1 MNRKSSTRGRPARR
15 VRRLVQAILTGLCVA
30 ALVVAIQWAGLFTSM
45 RVRSADYLYQ
55 TDGYP
60 GDEILIVAVDEQ
72 SLQTLGD
79 WPWPPEYH
87 ARLFERLGGAK
98 AVGFDVLLPLSGP
111 EGHPGTAALLEA
123 TRGAGNVVMP
133 LAALELIPPQADGDL
148 YTAGQTVVPFEELQ
162 AAAATAGSV
171 EVIPDVDGMLRR
183 LPLLVNAGAGEVW
196 EAFSLRILRLYLGLE
211 DEAASLAGDRV
222 VIGNETEIWFE
233 TRSDANGVMLV
244 NYVGRPNTFPSVS
257 YLDVIEGSVDPSVFE
272 DKIVLVGMMNAV
284 NEMDLHNTPVSAG
297 RMAGIEFHANAIHS
311 LLNHRALVP
320 QSSEGTAITV
330 VLLALVLAAV
340 LSQVGAVF
348 GILFSALFAA
358 GYFVFTGLQFD
369 RGYLPN
375 VLFPYATIFV
385 TFAAVMA
392 VRFAS
397 ARGERRRVTDIFG
410 RFVSPEVRDVIVD
423 MALQDPDLIRPGGRQ
438 MEISVLFADIRG
450 FTSMSEKLPPS
461 DVVKVLNEYL
471 DSMEEQVFLHGGTLD
486 KYTGDGMMV
495 LFGAPLEQPDH
506 AERAVR
512 AALGMQKA
520 AVELSQKR
528 RGEQAGIAYGIGI
541 ATGLA
546 VAGHIGSTRRL
557 DYTAIGD
564 TVNLAARLEG
574 KAPPEAVLVSEAT
587 YEAVKEIVIA
597 EQLEPTRVKGKE
609 LPVTVYR
616 VRDLKEEARQE

>member
-1 MNRKSSTRGRPARR
+1 MRRKTFTRGRPARR
-15 VRRLVQAILTGLCVA
+15 ARRLVQAVLTGLFMA
-30 ALVVAIQWAGLFTSM
+30 AIVVAIQWAGLFTSM
-45 RVRSADYLYQ
+45 RVRSADYLYE
-55 TDGYP
+55 TDGDP
-60 GDEILIVAVDEQ
+60 GDDILIVAIDEQ
-72 SLQTLGD
+72 SLQALGD

-87 ARLFERLGGAK
+87 AQLFERLGEAK
-98 AVGFDVLLPLSGP
+98 AVGFDVLLPLAGP
-111 EGHPGTAALLEA
+111 EGHAGTAALLEA
-123 TRGAGNVVMP
+123 TRGAGNVVLP
-133 LAALELIPPQADGDL
+133 LAALELIPPQEEGGL
-148 YTAGQTVVPFEELQ
+148 YSAGQTVVPFEALQ

-183 LPLLVNAGAGEVW
+183 LPLLVSAGADETW
-196 EAFSLRILRLYLGLE
+196 ESFSLRILRLYLGLE

-222 VIGNETEIWFE
+222 VIGSEPEIWFE
-233 TRSDANGVMLV
+233 TRSDPNGVMLV

-257 YLDVIEGSVDPSVFE
+257 YIDVIGGQVDASVFE
-272 DKIVLVGMMNAV
+272 GKIVLVGMMNAV

-320 QSSEGTAITV
+320 QSSVGTAITV
-330 VLLALVLAAV
+330 VVLALVLAAV

-348 GILFSALFAA
+348 GVLFAALSAA
-358 GYFVFTGLQFD
+358 GYFVLTGLQFD
-369 RGYLPN
+369 RGYVPN

-392 VRFAS
+392 VRFTS
-397 ARGERRRVTDIFG
+397 ARGERRRVSDIFG

-438 MEISVLFADIRG
+438 MEMSVLFADIRG

-471 DSMEEQVFLHGGTLD
+471 DSMEEQVFQHGGTLD

-512 AALGMQKA
+512 AALGMQAA
-520 AVELSQKR
+520 AVELGQR
-528 RGEQAGIAYGIGI
+528 RSGEQKTVSYGIGI

-574 KAPPEAVLVSEAT
+574 KAPPEAVLISQAT
-587 YEAVKEIVIA
+587 YEAVKGIVIA
-597 EQLEPTRVKGKE
+597 DELEPTMVKGKE

-616 VRDLKEEARQE
+616 VRGLREEARRK

>member
-1 MNRKSSTRGRPARR
+1 
-15 VRRLVQAILTGLCVA
+15 LVQALLTGLCVA
-30 ALVVAIQWAGLFTSM
+30 AIVVAIQWAGLFTSM
-45 RVRSADYLYQ
+45 QVRSADYLYR
-55 TDGYP
+55 TDGDP
-60 GDEILIVAVDEQ
+60 GDEIIIVAVDEQ

-87 ARLFERLGGAK
+87 AQLFERLGGAK
-98 AVGFDVLLPLSGP
+98 AVGFDVLLPLAGP
-111 EGHPGTAALLEA
+111 EGHAGTAALLEA
-123 TRGAGNVVMP
+123 TRGAGNVVLP
-133 LAALELIPPQADGDL
+133 LAALELIPPQNEGDL
-148 YTAGQTVVPFEELQ
+148 YTAGQTVVPFEALQQ
-162 AAAATAGSV
+162 AAATMGSV

-183 LPLLVNAGAGEVW
+183 IPLLVNAGTDEPW
-196 EAFSLRILRLYLGLE
+196 ESFSLRILRLYLDLG
-211 DEAASLAGDRV
+211 DEAASLMGDRV
-222 VIGNETEIWFE
+222 VIGSETEIWFE
-233 TRSDANGVMLV
+233 ARSNSNGVMLV

-257 YLDVIEGSVDPSVFE
+257 FLDVIQDRVDASVFE

-311 LLNHRALVP
+311 LLNHRALVR
-320 QSSEGTAITV
+320 QSREAIAVTV
-330 VLLALVLAAV
+330 IVLALVLAAV

-348 GILFSALFAA
+348 GVLFSALFAA
-358 GYFVFTGLQFD
+358 GYFVLTGLQFD

-397 ARGERRRVTDIFG
+397 ARGERRRVSDIFG

-423 MALQDPDLIRPGGRQ
+423 MALQDPDLIRPGGRL
-438 MEISVLFADIRG
+438 MEISILFADIRG
-450 FTSMSEKLPPS
+450 FTAMSEKLPPS
-461 DVVKVLNEYL
+461 DVVTVLNEYL
-471 DSMEEQVFLHGGTLD
+471 DSMEEQVFRYGGTLD

-495 LFGAPLEQPDH
+495 LFGAPIPQPDH

-520 AVELSQKR
+520 AVELGQR
-528 RGEQAGIAYGIGI
+528 RRSKQEHIAYGIGI

-574 KAPPEAVLVSEAT
+574 KAPPEAVLISQAT
-587 YEAVKEIVIA
+587 YEAVKDIVIA
-597 EQLEPTRVKGKE
+597 EVLEPMQVKGKE

-616 VRDLKEEARQE
+616 VRSLREGARPE